1 MNNLEIKWSYNNFT
15 PKLSSNHEIN
25 EDIPFFGVY
34 IENDKSEVIAYLT
47 IRILDVNPITEKVIN
62 KKYELLN
69 FDVLSVD
76 KNYQNLGLG
85 TKLLETALDF
95 ALPNDIVYIWPMSK
109 ISKHILDKINDNRIV
124 RNLKDSINKAEKGN
138 IYGYGD

>member
-1 MNNLEIKWSYNNFT
+1 MFKIKWSNNDFT
-15 PKLSSNHEIN
+15 PKLSPNHEIN

-47 IRILDVNPITEKVIN
+47 IRVLDINPITEEVLN

-69 FDVLSVD
+69 LDVLSVD
-76 KNYQNLGLG
+76 KNYQGLGLG
-85 TKLLETALDF
+85 TRLTKEVLNF
-95 ALPNDIVYIWPMSK
+95 CLPDDVIYIYPMSK
-109 ISKHILDKINDNRIV
+109 ISRHMLDIINDNRIV

-138 IYGYGD
+138 IYGY

>member
-1 MNNLEIKWSYNNFT
+1 M
-15 PKLSSNHEIN
+15 
-25 EDIPFFGVY
+25 
-34 IENDKSEVIAYLT
+34 
-47 IRILDVNPITEKVIN
+47 
-62 KKYELLN
+62 
-69 FDVLSVD
+69 SVD

-95 ALPNDIVYIWPMSK
+95 ALPNDIIYIWPTSK
-109 ISKHILDKINDNRIV
+109 ISRHILDKINDNRIV